1 MSNNPKL
8 STRALIIGSGLENPK
23 AGDLISDLLD
33 GFVYEEIETQRID
46 LGGRTIIG
54 ILIALDPA
62 HFDAIRNELENASL
76 SNILDVAMLEVGPGN

>member
-8 STRALIIGSGLENPK
+8 STRALIIGSGPDNPK

-33 GFVYEEIETQRID
+33 GFIYEEIETQRID

-76 SNILDVAMLEVGPGN
+76 SNVLDVAMLEVGPGN